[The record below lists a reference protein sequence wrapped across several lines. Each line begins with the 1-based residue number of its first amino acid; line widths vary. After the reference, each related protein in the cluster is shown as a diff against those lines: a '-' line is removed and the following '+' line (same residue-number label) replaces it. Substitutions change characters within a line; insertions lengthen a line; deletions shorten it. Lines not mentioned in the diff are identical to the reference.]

1 MEKMVKI
8 PEDVE
13 VSFEDLK
20 LRVKGKLGEVE
31 RNFYNRGTANIIK
44 IEKIGEEIKITS
56 KKDTKKEKALIGT
69 TIAHINNLFK
79 GVTSG
84 YKYELKVVYV
94 HFPLSVKKN
103 NNEIVVSNFLGQK
116 GDKKMK
122 IPENVK
128 IEIKKQDIT
137 VSGIEKELTGQTAA
151 DLEKLTKVCKKDRRR
166 FQDGIF
172 IMEKAMPS
180 E

>member
-1 MEKMVKI
+1 MVKI